1 MNIALS
7 YDRINKMGG
16 AERVLLSFHRI
27 WPDAPV
33 MTPIHDKTYHGW
45 SDVFRVIS
53 PSFGSTRFVSRH
65 HEWFAWLTPWLTE
78 QLSFDGYDTV
88 LSMSSG
94 DTKGI
99 ITKPEVCHIDYCLTP
114 TRYLWSGH
122 DAYADDPG
130 IGISSFLVRPL
141 FRFLLPFLRRWDLV
155 ASSRPDVM
163 IAISKRV
170 QKRIMQ
176 FYHRKSTV
184 IYPPV
189 DTDMFVPSVTPI
201 DDGYFLT
208 VGRLVSYK
216 RIDLVIEAAQKVGRR
231 LIVIGRGRQLAKLQ
245 RLVNND
251 SITFVTEHL
260 TDEKMRAYYQRCHAF
275 VFAGDEDFGIAAAEA
290 NACGKPVICYS
301 ESGIAEIVRDT
312 VTGLFFRAQSVSSL
326 VAAMEQFETMEFS
339 VSACRK
345 NAERFSTE
353 RFLKE
358 IRTTVEQSTRI
369 YRKGMEIV

>member
-1 MNIALS
+1 
-7 YDRINKMGG
+7 MGG
-16 AERVLLSFHRI
+16 AERVLMAFHRL
-27 WPDAPV
+27 WPTAPI
-33 MTPIHDKTYHGW
+33 MTPIYDATYHGW
-45 SDVFRVIS
+45 PDSFRIIS
-53 PSFGSTRFVSRH
+53 PPLGSTRFVSRH
-65 HEWFAWLTPWLTE
+65 HEWFAWATPWLTE

-99 ITKPEVCHIDYCLTP
+99 ITKPETCHINYCLTP
-114 TRYLWSGH
+114 TRYLWSSH

-130 IGISSFLVRPL
+130 IGIASFLVRPL
-141 FRFLLPFLRRWDLV
+141 FRFLLPFLRRWDMV

-170 QKRIMQ
+170 QSRIMQ
-176 FYHRKSTV
+176 FYHRTSTV

-189 DTDMFVPSVTPI
+189 DTDTFVPSAVPI
-201 DDGYFLT
+201 DDGYFLS

-216 RIDLVIEAAQKVGRR
+216 RFDLVIAAAKAVGRP
-231 LIVIGRGRQLAKLQ
+231 LIIIGRGRQLAKLR

-301 ESGIAEIVRDT
+301 ESGIGEIVRDG
-312 VTGLFFRAQSVSSL
+312 VTGLFFREQTVRSL
-326 VAAMEQFETMEFS
+326 INAMRQFETMVFS
-339 VSACRK
+339 ANACRK
-345 NAERFSTE
+345 NAERFSVA
-353 RFLKE
+353 RFLEE
-358 IRTTVEQSTRI
+358 IRKTVEQSTHV
-369 YRKGMEIV
+369 YKKGI